1 MSARTATKKTASKRA
16 AVRRSSYHH
25 GNLKQALIEATLQL
39 IEEGEAEA
47 VTVRAAAK
55 RAGVSSGAPFRH
67 FPNRTALMT
76 AVAEEAMRR
85 FRAEIVS
92 ALDKVVAG
100 DALVRLHALGT
111 AYLRWVVRNPT
122 HFKVISARDLIDFQ
136 GSESLR
142 RDNQEI
148 QAIMDGLLAEA
159 QLRGLLRADDL
170 VPVPLAA
177 RALVYGLARM
187 YIDGH
192 LPQWGVTANQ
202 AETAMQAAMA
212 LFVDGL
218 RSPAGPPERRAKA
231 RRAK

>member
-1 MSARTATKKTASKRA
+1 MPARTAKKAAASLRSKA
-16 AVRRSSYHH
+16 RRSNYHH
-25 GNLKQALIEATLQL
+25 GNLKQALIEATLCL
-39 IEEGEAEA
+39 IEEGDAAA

-92 ALDKVVAG
+92 ALDDVVAG

-122 HFKVISARDLIDFQ
+122 YFKIISARDLIDFQ

-142 RDNQEI
+142 RDNREI

-159 QLRGLLRADDL
+159 QLRGLLRSNDL
-170 VPVPLAA
+170 THVPLAA

-187 YIDGH
+187 HIDGH
-192 LPQWGVTANQ
+192 LPQWGVA
-202 AETAMQAAMA
+202 ADKIGEAMA
-212 LFVDGL
+212 AVLTLFIGGLAKTAEPPRPRRKTRGL
-218 RSPAGPPERRAKA
+218 R
-231 RRAK
+231 

>member
-1 MSARTATKKTASKRA
+1 
-16 AVRRSSYHH
+16 
-25 GNLKQALIEATLQL
+25 
-39 IEEGEAEA
+39 
-47 VTVRAAAK
+47 
-55 RAGVSSGAPFRH
+55 
-67 FPNRTALMT
+67 MT

-100 DALVRLHALGT
+100 DALARLHALGT

-170 VPVPLAA
+170 TPVPLAA

-192 LPQWGVTANQ
+192 LPQWGVAAHQ
-202 AETAMQAAMA
+202 AETAMQTVMA

-218 RSPAGPPERRAKA
+218 RIPAGPAKRRAKA
-231 RRAK
+231 RRAG

>member
-1 MSARTATKKTASKRA
+1 MRVPSAKKKPVSKRA
-16 AVRRSSYHH
+16 SPRRSSYHH

-39 IEEGEAEA
+39 IEEGNAEA

-85 FRAEIVS
+85 FRAEIIS
-92 ALDKVVAG
+92 ALDKVAAG
-100 DALVRLHALGT
+100 DALARLLALGT
-111 AYLRWVVRNPT
+111 AYLRWVLRNPT
-122 HFKVISARDLIDFQ
+122 HFKVISARDLIDFE

-142 RDNQEI
+142 RDNQETHAVI
-148 QAIMDGLLAEA
+148 DGLLAEA

-170 VPVPLAA
+170 THLPLAA

-187 YIDGH
+187 FIDGH
-192 LPQWGVTANQ
+192 LPQSGVAAAD
-202 AETAMQAAMA
+202 AETAMQAVLA
-212 LFVDGL
+212 LFVGGL
-218 RSPAGPPERRAKA
+218 RSPAAQPEPRAKA
-231 RRAK
+231 KRAR